1 MCIHLKERGQNY
13 LKLEE
18 SLAAIDVEESLSSA
32 QVDAEAAR
40 GSHLVDKML
49 ALIDEC
55 WQSLLKYN
63 TLVSQQEA
71 TGSLSE
77 STDQTQ
83 TPQVKLLRSRLLQ
96 LKVIKL
102 NIIQL
107 IFVYSIRW

>member
-1 MCIHLKERGQNY
+1 MKERGQNY

-18 SLAAIDVEESLSSA
+18 SLAAIDEDESSSIA

-63 TLVSQQEA
+63 ALVSQQEA
-71 TGSLSE
+71 KGSLSE
-77 STDQTQ
+77 SVDQTQ
-83 TPQVKLLRSRLLQ
+83 NPQVKLLRSRLLQ
-96 LKVIKL
+96 LKVLEYFIALRIKL
-102 NIIQL
+102 LVFNL
-107 IFVYSIRW
+107 YL